1 MRLPNDYFINY
12 FLLFACCAT
21 QIDTSG
27 FKAFMPHE
35 VSKKGDVVEPLEKI
49 LGKPMTER
57 MWIYNIPIHSV
68 SFSKV
73 FELVG
78 YASCG
83 DAIAEAVEEYI
94 TRRDVLIFEPFDS
107 FCPQV
112 LRNIQSAYL
121 ATFAIKV
128 EIANLNVLHLDM
140 EQFAYTSTGSSH
152 EPHYKIPGVVSVTL
166 QLSLEELIVCITNH
180 ILQKVLL
187 LNFHK
192 LHL

>member
-1 MRLPNDYFINY
+1 
-12 FLLFACCAT
+12 
-21 QIDTSG
+21 
-27 FKAFMPHE
+27 
-35 VSKKGDVVEPLEKI
+35 
-49 LGKPMTER
+49 
-57 MWIYNIPIHSV
+57 MWIYNIPVHSIF
-68 SFSKV
+68 FSKV

-94 TRRDVLIFEPFDS
+94 TRRDFFIFEPFDS

-112 LRNIQSAYL
+112 LGDIQSAYL

-128 EIANLNVLHLDM
+128 EIAYLNVLHLDM
-140 EQFAYTSTGSSH
+140 EQFAYTSTGCCH
-152 EPHYKIPGVVSVTL
+152 EPYYKIPGVVPVTL
-166 QLSLEELIVCITNH
+166 QFTLEELIISITNH

>member
-1 MRLPNDYFINY
+1 
-12 FLLFACCAT
+12 
-21 QIDTSG
+21 
-27 FKAFMPHE
+27 
-35 VSKKGDVVEPLEKI
+35 
-49 LGKPMTER
+49 
-57 MWIYNIPIHSV
+57 MWIYNIPVHSV
-68 SFSKV
+68 FFSKV

-83 DAIAEAVEEYI
+83 DAIAEAIEEDI

-112 LRNIQSAYL
+112 LGDIQSAYL

-128 EIANLNVLHLDM
+128 KIANLNVLHLDM
-140 EQFAYTSTGSSH
+140 EQFAYTSTSSSH
-152 EPHYKIPGVVSVTL
+152 KPHDKIPGVVSVAL
-166 QLSLEELIVCITNH
+166 QLSFEEFIVCITNH

-187 LNFHK
+187 LNLHK

>member
-1 MRLPNDYFINY
+1 MRLPNDNLVYD

-21 QIDTSG
+21 QINTSG
-27 FKAFMPHE
+27 FKAFMSHE
-35 VSKKGDVVEPLEKI
+35 VSKKGYIVKPLEEI

-57 MWIYNIPIHSV
+57 MWINNIPVHSV
-68 SFSKV
+68 FLSKV
-73 FELVG
+73 FELVA

-83 DAIAEAVEEYI
+83 DAIAEAVEEDI

-112 LRNIQSAYL
+112 LGDIQSAYL

-128 EIANLNVLHLDM
+128 KIANFNVLHFDM
-140 EQFAYTSTGSSH
+140 KKFAYASTSSSH
-152 EPHYKIPGVVSVTL
+152 EPHDKIPCFVSVAL
-166 QLSLEELIVCITNH
+166 QLSFEELIVCITNH
-180 ILQKVLL
+180 ILQEVFL
-187 LNFHK
+187 LNFNK

>member
-1 MRLPNDYFINY
+1 
-12 FLLFACCAT
+12 
-21 QIDTSG
+21 
-27 FKAFMPHE
+27 MPHE

-94 TRRDVLIFEPFDS
+94 TR
-107 FCPQV
+107 
-112 LRNIQSAYL
+112 
-121 ATFAIKV
+121 
-128 EIANLNVLHLDM
+128 
-140 EQFAYTSTGSSH
+140 
-152 EPHYKIPGVVSVTL
+152 
-166 QLSLEELIVCITNH
+166 
-180 ILQKVLL
+180 
-187 LNFHK
+187 
-192 LHL
+192 

>member
-12 FLLFACCAT
+12 FLLFACRAT

-27 FKAFMPHE
+27 FKAFMPHK
-35 VSKKGDVVEPLEKI
+35 VSKKSYIVKPLEEI

-57 MWIYNIPIHSV
+57 MWIYNIPVHSV
-68 SFSKV
+68 FFSKV

-83 DAIAEAVEEYI
+83 DAIAKAVEEDI

-112 LRNIQSAYL
+112 LGDIQSAYL

-128 EIANLNVLHLDM
+128 KIANRKI
-140 EQFAYTSTGSSH
+140 YTGF
-152 EPHYKIPGVVSVTL
+152 YRF
-166 QLSLEELIVCITNH
+166 LSKPCH
-180 ILQKVLL
+180 ILT
-187 LNFHK
+187 
-192 LHL
+192 

>member
-1 MRLPNDYFINY
+1 MIELAIVSLILTVAKSYVRLPDNY
-12 FLLFACCAT
+12 LVYDFLLFACCAT

-35 VSKKGDVVEPLEKI
+35 VGKKGDVVKPLEEV

-57 MWIYNIPIHSV
+57 MWIYNIPVHSV
-68 SFSKV
+68 FFSKV

-83 DAIAEAVEEYI
+83 DAIAKAVEEDI

-112 LRNIQSAYL
+112 LGDIQSAYL

-128 EIANLNVLHLDM
+128 KIANRKI
-140 EQFAYTSTGSSH
+140 YTGFIGFCQSPAIYSH
-152 EPHYKIPGVVSVTL
+152 KPPR
-166 QLSLEELIVCITNH
+166 
-180 ILQKVLL
+180 
-187 LNFHK
+187 
-192 LHL
+192 

>member
-1 MRLPNDYFINY
+1 MAKSYVRLPDNY
-12 FLLFACCAT
+12 LVYDFLLCACCAT

-35 VSKKGDVVEPLEKI
+35 VGKKGDVVKPLEEV

-57 MWIYNIPIHSV
+57 MWIYNIPVHSV
-68 SFSKV
+68 FFSKV

-83 DAIAEAVEEYI
+83 DAIAKAVEEDI

-112 LRNIQSAYL
+112 LGDIQSAYL

-128 EIANLNVLHLDM
+128 KIANRKI
-140 EQFAYTSTGSSH
+140 YTGFIGFCQSPAIYSH
-152 EPHYKIPGVVSVTL
+152 KPPR
-166 QLSLEELIVCITNH
+166 
-180 ILQKVLL
+180 
-187 LNFHK
+187 
-192 LHL
+192 